1 MNCDQ
6 VVSHLTE
13 LARREPMESGLQAD
27 CQLHLVACEE
37 CRERLAEVEF
47 LQRTLWLVARAE
59 RRQEAAPAVE
69 QRLLAAL
76 QQEREAAAARNNRSQ
91 NISWWSSRLLWR
103 SAAVLLLAAGLALTL
118 WALTFR
124 ELTFWGWTRRQAET
138 RSTPGLVAE
147 SSPPVAPAPGSAVAR
162 AVTGTVAEPRR
173 SRGPERRRTV
183 RSSRATAPT
192 PVRPSSVTT
201 AAAGADVE
209 TEEALTDYLLLN
221 PGQRFYPLE
230 RGQLIRVMVPRST
243 LGSFGFPVNPERAMT
258 PVKADLVVGE
268 DGMARAIRF
277 IK

>member
-27 CQLHLVACEE
+27 CQRHLVACEE
-37 CRERLAEVEF
+37 CRERFAEVEF
-47 LQRTLWLVARAE
+47 LQRTLWLAARAE
-59 RRQEAAPAVE
+59 RRQEASPAVE

-76 QQEREAAAARNNRSQ
+76 RQEREATFARQSVRQSVR
-91 NISWWSSRLLWR
+91 WWSSRLLWR
-103 SAAVLLLAAGLALTL
+103 SAAVLLLAAGLALTF

-124 ELTFWGWTRRQAET
+124 EWPTRQAET
-138 RSTPGLVAE
+138 RSTPDLVAV
-147 SSPPVAPAPGSAVAR
+147 SPPPVGAEAAHNTPGPALAR
-162 AVTGTVAEPRR
+162 VIAEPPRPQR
-173 SRGPERRRTV
+173 LRPVRASR
-183 RSSRATAPT
+183 TAALA
-192 PVRPSSVTT
+192 PVRPSSATT
-201 AAAGADVE
+201 DASAPAGAALE